1 MREPGI
7 MIPGHPTDTQFIKL
21 AMKRLFL
28 IGLCLSTS
36 SAFAA
41 SQILL
46 ETPVTYAPDAGVVQR
61 VKDECH
67 IEDMLTRHVGDV
79 LRKINRGGDGTVASQ
94 ADAGDAKVLRLQ
106 ITHVLGVGGGAW
118 SGPKATTVTADLI
131 EGGKVTRHTKINRW
145 SVGGVW
151 GAFKGTCSIL
161 ERTTV
166 VIGRDLGR
174 WARNPSYEIKEEAPP
189 QVADEPGAGKD
200 FCTPGESMPNA
211 SGSSLTLCVKKGH
224 FAHDQY
230 EVKVDGAVVVKGIDD
245 ETTGGVN
252 GSYGGRPVNL
262 TCAPVLS
269 APEEV
274 TESQIE
280 SMRSMDPQATREQLK
295 QRYLSLNTVETARHC
310 VVRVDSKNVLS
321 TDIHFE

>member
-7 MIPGHPTDTQFIKL
+7 MIPGHPTDTTIHQ
-21 AMKRLFL
+21 ASYEALFP

-41 SQILL
+41 
-46 ETPVTYAPDAGVVQR
+46 R
-61 VKDECH
+61 
-67 IEDMLTRHVGDV
+67 
-79 LRKINRGGDGTVASQ
+79 
-94 ADAGDAKVLRLQ
+94 
-106 ITHVLGVGGGAW
+106 
-118 SGPKATTVTADLI
+118 
-131 EGGKVTRHTKINRW
+131 
-145 SVGGVW
+145 
-151 GAFKGTCSIL
+151 
-161 ERTTV
+161 
-166 VIGRDLGR
+166 
-174 WARNPSYEIKEEAPP
+174 P

-262 TCAPVLS
+262 TCTPVLS

-310 VVRVDSKNVLS
+310 VVRVDSRNVLS